1 MERIEILRGALA
13 CASTPR
19 IAVRPWR
26 IEEALAVG
34 TVGDSP
40 AATSIMNWLR
50 VGPSGPSASGL
61 ERLLGQLHREG
72 ALVYGRHWRLFIVD
86 PWWRADQ
93 RGRMQRIDL
102 ASRQTLL
109 TVASEWDR
117 LEARREAHLSG

>member
-1 MERIEILRGALA
+1 MDRIDVLRAALA
-13 CASTPR
+13 YASTPR
-19 IAVRPWR
+19 IGVRPWR

-34 TVGDSP
+34 TAGDSP

-50 VGPSGPSASGL
+50 PGPSGPSASGL
-61 ERLLGQLHREG
+61 ERLLGELHREG
-72 ALVYGRHWRLFIVD
+72 ALVYGRDWRLFIVD

-93 RGRMQRIDL
+93 RGGMQRIDV

-117 LEARREAHLSG
+117 LEARREAHHSG